1 MLTGPLP
8 ELIDHRKMAGQAGI
22 LKGSVPVQQF
32 TRLREML
39 EAGDGDVHLKLA
51 FSKGGRD
58 RTHVTGV
65 VTARVELICQNC
77 LTRYGQEIGSN
88 VKMDIF
94 PSEESLKAAHEAEH
108 SLEQS
113 VDGLVCPGKLARVVD
128 LVEDELLLAVPMIPR
143 HDAQA
148 CPDNNYEAPAETIVE
163 PVDDRT
169 TYRPFAD
176 LAKAIDDQN
185 DSER

>member
-8 ELIDHRKMAGQAGI
+8 ELLDHRKMANQAGI
-22 LKGSVPVQQF
+22 LEGSVPVQQF

-39 EAGDGDVHLKLA
+39 ESGDGDVHLKLA
-51 FSKGGRD
+51 FSKGDRD

-77 LTRYGQEIGSN
+77 MTQYGQEIGSE

-94 PSEESLKAAHEAEH
+94 PSEERLLAALEAED
-108 SLEQS
+108 SLLS
-113 VDGLVCPGKLARVVD
+113 
-128 LVEDELLLAVPMIPR
+128 VPMIPR
-143 HDAQA
+143 HDDKD
-148 CPDNNYEAPAETIVE
+148 CPENEYNVAADPVKAPVVE
-163 PVDDRT
+163 ERT

-176 LAKAIDDQN
+176 LAKAMEKEN
-185 DSER
+185 DSES